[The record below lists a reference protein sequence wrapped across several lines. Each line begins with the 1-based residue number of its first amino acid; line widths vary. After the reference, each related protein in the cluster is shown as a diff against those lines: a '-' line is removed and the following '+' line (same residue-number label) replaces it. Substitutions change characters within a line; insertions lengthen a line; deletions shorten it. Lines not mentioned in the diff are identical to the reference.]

1 MSLMEKANLNPNA
14 TSADLRHA
22 LKIKLPPPKSQ
33 KKGWLFVLPALLLVA
48 VFFLSPLI
56 MAAWMS
62 LHNWPL
68 FGETKFVGLGNYFA
82 LMQDKPFIRALLFT
96 GKYTFWVTI
105 TIFSVAF
112 PLAVFVDS
120 RKRFVNFFRTSY
132 FLPSVVGFATACL
145 LWVWL
150 YNPDLGLFSV
160 ALQRLGFATRSVQF
174 TQKYDAAFL
183 SILVMVTWRASG
195 FTMLLLLTGIQ
206 SIPQDIQEAAKIDG
220 AGGWQRFRLV
230 TLPLIRRTLL
240 LSLIMSITGSI
251 LAFDQFYI
259 ITLGGPRNQTL
270 TAVYQIYRTSFMSFK
285 LGYGAAMSIVLMII
299 LVLFTVVQ
307 FLVLRERKGSGT

>member
-1 MSLMEKANLNPNA
+1 MSVFEKADLKPTA
-14 TSADLRHA
+14 TSADLRRVMRQRN
-22 LKIKLPPPKSQ
+22 PPKKSQ
-33 KKGWLFVLPALLLVA
+33 WIGWLFVLPAVLLVT
-48 VFFLSPLI
+48 VFFLSPLL

-68 FGETKFVGLGNYFA
+68 FGETKWTGLENYRN
-82 LMQDKPFIRALLFT
+82 LLSDRQFIRALLFT
-96 GKYTFWVTI
+96 GEYTVLVTI
-105 TIFSVAF
+105 TIFAVAF
-112 PLAVFVDS
+112 PLALFLDS
-120 RKRFVNFFRTSY
+120 RKRFVNFFRTCY

-160 ALQRLGFATRSVQF
+160 LLQRLGLAAKPVQF
-174 TQKYDAAFL
+174 VQNYHYALL

-206 SIPQDIQEAAKIDG
+206 SIPHDIQEAAKIDG

-230 TLPLIRRTLL
+230 TLPLMRRTLL

-285 LGYGAAMSIVLMII
+285 LGYGSAMSIVLMII
-299 LVLFTVVQ
+299 LVTFTMVQ
-307 FLVLRERKGSGT
+307 FLVLRERKTRNS